1 MRTINMAEIKTMVPP
16 AASLL
21 KGIRAIGY
29 SFSTAVADIIDNSI
43 TAQAKNVNLYFDP
56 IETEPYFLIFDD
68 GYGMNKQELENA
80 MVFGSNRDDKEDCIE
95 DLGRF
100 GLGLKSASLSQCKK
114 FVVISKKFRRINAMS
129 YDFDRIARTNSWDL
143 EILEEDEIRKYPCVD
158 KLDQLDSGTIVVWN
172 KFDKLESESGNN
184 FENTFRSTVAEMKK
198 HIEYVF
204 HRFYD
209 DVSIFLNEKR
219 IEKRDPFLTSSLK
232 GQHGR
237 TTNVKVLGSSKTIDV
252 IPHTLP
258 YANTLTQEEKAL
270 LGNPKSIYDEQGFYI
285 YRNRRLIYWGNW
297 MHMGYKSELNKLA
310 RIQDDIPSEFDEMWM
325 LDVKKS
331 SAKIPE
337 FIKEQIRSAI
347 DESTIKSKRVIRYR
361 GDNEAKSD
369 CPIWNRIRDR
379 EGFVRYEINRNNPL
393 IKIISENIGNNENEI
408 FENLLSQIEFYLPK
422 SRIQNDNADAINI
435 VNGNEDDVEEDKLIN
450 DIVKCLSLFPESQ
463 RNAQLDLLLRCEAY
477 SKIANKKE
485 TILRSMED

>member
-1 MRTINMAEIKTMVPP
+1 MPEVKTIIPP
-16 AASLL
+16 ATSLL
-21 KGIRAIGY
+21 RGLRAIGY

-43 TAQAKNVNLYFDP
+43 TAQAKNIKIFSDP
-56 IETEPYFLIFDD
+56 LDDEPYFLIIDD
-68 GYGMNKQELENA
+68 GYGMNYQELENA
-80 MVFGSNRDDKEDCIE
+80 MLFGSNRDDKIDCEE

-114 FVVISKKFRRINAMS
+114 FIVISKKYGRVNAMS
-129 YDFDRIARTNSWDL
+129 YDIDEIERTNTWDL
-143 EILEEDEIRKYPCVD
+143 QILTRDEIDNLPFVD
-158 KLDQLDSGTIVVWN
+158 ELNRLDSGTIVIWN
-172 KFDKLESESGNN
+172 KFDKLQSESGNN
-184 FENTFRSTVAEMKK
+184 FENAFRNTIGDMKK

-209 DVSIFLNEKR
+209 SVNIYTNNKR
-219 IEKRDPFLTSSLK
+219 IERRDPFLQSSIK

-237 TTNVKVLGSSKTIDV
+237 ESLIKVENGMIKV

-258 YANTLTQEEKAL
+258 YANTLTQDEKAI

-285 YRNRRLIYWGNW
+285 YRNKRLIYWGNW

-310 RIQDDIPSEFDEMWM
+310 RIQVDIPSSLDDMWM

-347 DESTIKSKRVIRYR
+347 EESTIKSKRVIRYR
-361 GDNEAKSD
+361 GDNEAKAD
-369 CPIWNRIRDR
+369 CPIWNRIKDRD
-379 EGFVRYEINRNNPL
+379 GFVRYEINRENPVL
-393 IKIISENIGNNENEI
+393 KILLDNIGTNETELL
-408 FENLLSQIEFYLPK
+408 ESLLSQVEFYLPK

-435 VNGNEDDVEEDKLIN
+435 INGDENILEETKLIQDVAN
-450 DIVKCLSLFPESQ
+450 CLALFPVALRESQ
-463 RNAQLDLLLRCEAY
+463 LERLLKCEAY
-477 SKIANKKE
+477 LKIAHKKDD
-485 TILRSMED
+485 ILKSME